1 MHQFSVPVAYVVKP
15 DDNVTDDVF
24 TNAENWPETVGL
36 KRRVGGAWTPVTW
49 REFAEQ
55 VCDIA
60 AGFIAAGIQPGDR
73 VGLMSR
79 TRYEWTLLDFAIL
92 AAGGVTVPIYPTS
105 SLEQIEWI
113 LGDSGAVAVVV
124 ETDDHAEKIAMAW
137 ARLPALTQVWEI
149 EGGQFG
155 GLSDLEARGAQVTA
169 EQVKKRRRIRG
180 ADDLAEIVYT
190 SGTTGRPKGCML
202 SHGNIVANARNC
214 MENDGFRKVFNENNS
229 TLLFLPL
236 SHSYAQ
242 VIQYGAVY
250 SRTVLG
256 LVDMADAVAELP
268 AYKPTTVLSV
278 PRLWEKA
285 YNNARRKAASEG
297 HSKIFAR
304 AEATAIAY
312 SQALDTGGPNL
323 MLRLKRAL
331 FDRLVYGKLR
341 AALGGDVRYSWS
353 AAAPLGARL
362 GHFFRGCG
370 INILEGYGLTE
381 TSPATNSNTPDAQK
395 IGTVGRPIPGCTIR
409 IAPDGEVLV
418 KGHMVFQGYW
428 NNETA
433 TKEMI
438 DEDGWLHTG
447 DIGVIDDDGFLAITG
462 RKKDL
467 IITSAGK
474 NVAPTVLEDRLR
486 AHWLVSQCLVVGDAK
501 PYIAVL
507 VAVDPEALTQW
518 KADKGKPETATMA
531 DLRDD
536 PALRAEIQAAVNDAN
551 KAVSQAEAIK
561 KFAILDEDFSEA
573 DGQLTPTLKV
583 RRNVVMERY
592 ATQIAALYDTVSS
605 PDSDAA
611 PRRPDRSPTSSRPA
625 GDPQYD
631 PTGLDPLV
639 G

>member
-1 MHQFSVPVAYVVKP
+1 MEEISVPVAYVVKP
-15 DDNVTDDVF
+15 NDNVTDDVF
-24 TNAENWPETVGL
+24 TNAENWPDAVGL
-36 KRRVGGAWTPVTW
+36 KRKVNGIWAPVTW
-49 REFAEQ
+49 REFAGQ
-55 VCDIA
+55 VRDIA

-79 TRYEWTLLDFAIL
+79 TRFEWAVLDYAIL
-92 AAGGVTVPIYPTS
+92 TVGGVTVPIYPTS
-105 SLEQIEWI
+105 SLEQVEWI
-113 LGDSGAVAVVV
+113 LGDSGAVAVVA
-124 ETDDHAEKIAMAW
+124 ETDDHAAKIAA
-137 ARLPALTQVWEI
+137 ARAGLPALTAMWEI
-149 EGGQFG
+149 DGNRFA
-155 GLSDLEARGAQVTA
+155 GLGDLKARGGEVTPEQIAQ
-169 EQVKKRRRIRG
+169 RRRTRG

-214 MENDGFRKVFNENNS
+214 MQNDGFTKVFNEHHS

-242 VIQYGAVY
+242 VILYGAIY

-268 AYKPTTVLSV
+268 AFKPTAVLSV

-285 YNNARRKAASEG
+285 YNTARHRAIGEG
-297 HSKIFAR
+297 HGKIFAR

-312 SQALDTGGPNL
+312 SQALDTGGPGL
-323 MLRLKRAL
+323 MLRLQHAL

-341 AALGGDVRYSWS
+341 AALGGEVQYSWS
-353 AAAPLGARL
+353 AAAPLGTRL

-370 INILEGYGLTE
+370 INVLEGYGLTE
-381 TSPATNSNTPDAQK
+381 TSPATNSNTLDAQR
-395 IGTVGRPIPGCTIR
+395 IGTVGQPIPGCTIR

-428 NNETA
+428 NNEAA

-438 DEDGWLHTG
+438 DSAGWLHTG
-447 DIGVIDDDGFLAITG
+447 DTGVLDDEGFLAITG

-486 AHWLVSQCLVVGDAK
+486 AHWLISECLVVGDAK
-501 PYIAVL
+501 PFIAAL
-507 VAVDPEALTQW
+507 VAGDPETFAQW
-518 KADKGKPETATMA
+518 KAENGKPDTATMA

-536 PALRAEIQAAVNDAN
+536 PALRAEIQAAVDDAN
-551 KAVSQAEAIK
+551 KAVSRAEAIK
-561 KFAILDEDFSEA
+561 KFAILDEEFSEA
-573 DGQLTPTLKV
+573 GGQLTPTLKV
-583 RRNVVMERY
+583 RRSVVTERY
-592 ATQIAALYDTVSS
+592 AVQIAALYDDG
-605 PDSDAA
+605 PDQ
-611 PRRPDRSPTSSRPA
+611 A
-625 GDPQYD
+625 G
-631 PTGLDPLV
+631 
-639 G
+639 